1 MLAIIANKKMVVLAF
16 LLKGSTLKFM
26 EIFLSSLLRYG
37 ILPEFQILEEKIALS
52 SLTSMKAKLGDL
64 LGTVL
69 VS

>member
-26 EIFLSSLLRYG
+26 KIFLSSFVRYG
-37 ILPEFQILEEKIALS
+37 ILPEFQILEEKIALL

-64 LGTVL
+64 LGTVP